1 MNLKKWT
8 GFVNNALWVL
18 NPFLLLIAFFSEQ
31 LKLGIYLE
39 WLGKMHPLFLHFPV
53 VLGTLI
59 GIYFLVDKKNSIDGN
74 KLHAALVG
82 NAFLSSIVAILGIFL
97 SKQDSY
103 DASLLFGHQWGG
115 IAIALI
121 SWVSIYLQKHNQKFK
136 TNYIYRVEFA
146 MVYLLVI
153 IIFTHKGAQLT
164 HGAGVISFP
173 EKEATKNKEV
183 VKIVTDSNATLYARA
198 VAPILQQKCVS
209 CHGTDKVK
217 GELLLNTPEN
227 ILKGGKSGNIISS
240 DKDKEAILFERIHLD
255 ITHKKHMPPDGK
267 AQLTSE
273 EVAIL
278 SRWIKAG
285 GDFKVKMNELAK
297 TDSLFLLANKYTPSD
312 NNQPEV
318 KTGLPDLKEYNSNY
332 CSVNYLYNGSDAIDV
347 NFFQGSFYSRDVL
360 KKLEKLQDQIVRL
373 NMQSMPLTAEDIN
386 IISQF
391 DNVENLN
398 LNYTQLDL
406 KTIAPLKQ
414 LKKLKYLS
422 ICGLKFNEAD
432 LVNFLNGTTIAKVNI
447 WSSILNKQQLEKI
460 VARYPKIKFTIGD
473 NLETEVLKINT
484 PTIDQDSSIITSFL
498 DVKIKHMLNGVTI
511 RYTTNGA
518 DPDSITSPIY
528 KNTLRLTRNTNL
540 KIKVFKPGWISSDIV
555 QRNFYK
561 SEVHPDSIY
570 LISSPDPKYVGDGA
584 KTLVD
589 LELGG
594 SNFSNKKWL
603 GYKDT
608 TMKFMVKFNQPRVL
622 HQAFLN
628 SLIDVGSY
636 VFPIVSI
643 TVEGSNDGVKFVKVT
658 ETKFPYE
665 LTQKDVMKDIK
676 TFTVDFPNNT
686 SYKQYRFTV
695 LNVKK
700 LPVWH
705 PGKGT
710 PAWIFIDEL
719 FLN

>member
-1 MNLKKWT
+1 
-8 GFVNNALWVL
+8 
-18 NPFLLLIAFFSEQ
+18 
-31 LKLGIYLE
+31 
-39 WLGKMHPLFLHFPV
+39 MHPLFLHFPV

-59 GIYFLVDKKNSIDGN
+59 GIYFLIDKKNSIDGN
-74 KLHAALVG
+74 KLHAVLVG

-103 DASLLFGHQWGG
+103 DASILFGHQWGG

-121 SWVSIYLQKHNQKFK
+121 SWVSIYLHKQNQKFK

-146 MVYLLVI
+146 MIYLLVI
-153 IIFTHKGAQLT
+153 VIFTHKGAQLT
-164 HGAGVISFP
+164 HGAGIISFP
-173 EKEATKNKEV
+173 EKEATEIKEV

-198 VAPILQQKCVS
+198 VAPILEQKCVS
-209 CHGTDKVK
+209 CHGADKVK

-267 AQLTSE
+267 AQLTNE

-285 GDFKVKMNELAK
+285 GDFKVKMSELAK
-297 TDSLFLLANKYTPSD
+297 NDSLFLLANKYTPAD
-312 NNQPEV
+312 NNQPEI

-332 CSVNYLYNGSDAIDV
+332 CTVNYLYNGSDAIDV

-360 KKLEKLQDQIVRL
+360 KKLEKVQDQIVRL
-373 NMQSMPLTAEDIN
+373 NMQSMPLTAEDVN

-391 DNVENLN
+391 GNVENLN

-414 LKKLKYLS
+414 LKKIKYLS
-422 ICGLKFNEAD
+422 ICGLKFNETD
-432 LVNFLNGTTIAKVNI
+432 LNNFLNGNHIANINI
-447 WSSILNKQQLEKI
+447 WSSILTKPQLEKI
-460 VARYPKIKFTIGD
+460 VARFPKIKFTIGD
-473 NLETEVLKINT
+473 NLENEVLKINT
-484 PTIDQDSSIITSFL
+484 PTIEQDSSIITRFL
-498 DVKIKHMLNGVTI
+498 DVKVKHMLNGVTI

-518 DPDSITSPIY
+518 DPDSLTSPIY

-561 SEVHPDSIY
+561 SEIHPDSIY
-570 LISSPDPKYVGDGA
+570 LISSPDPKYIGDGA
-584 KTLVD
+584 KTLID

-603 GYKDT
+603 GYKDS
-608 TMKFMVKFNQPRVL
+608 TMKFMVNFNKPQVL

-658 ETKFPYE
+658 ETKFPNQ
-665 LTQKDVMKDIK
+665 LTQKDVMRDIK
-676 TFTVDFPNNT
+676 TFTVNFPDNT
-686 SYKQYRFTV
+686 SYKHYRFTV
-695 LNVKK
+695 FNLKK

>member
-8 GFVNNALWVL
+8 GLANNALWVL
-18 NPFLLLIAFFSEQ
+18 NPFLLLIAFFSDK
-31 LKLGIYLE
+31 LKLGVYLE
-39 WLGKMHPLFLHFPV
+39 WLGKMHPLLLHFPV

-59 GIYFLVDKKNSIDGN
+59 GIYFLLDKKNSIDEN
-74 KLHAALVG
+74 KLYAGLVG
-82 NAFLSSIVAILGIFL
+82 NAFLSSVVAILGIFL
-97 SKQDSY
+97 SKHDSY
-103 DASLLFGHQWGG
+103 DESLIFAHQWGG
-115 IAIALI
+115 IAIAFI
-121 SWVSIYLQKHNQKFK
+121 SWVLIYLQKQNKRFK
-136 TNYIYRVEFA
+136 TNYIIRVEFA

-164 HGAGVISFP
+164 HGAGFVNFP
-173 EKEATKNKEV
+173 EKESGENTQV
-183 VKIVTDSNATLYARA
+183 IKIVTDSNATIYARA

-217 GELLLNTPEN
+217 GELLLNTPGN
-227 ILKGGKSGNIISS
+227 ILKGGKSGKIISS
-240 DKDKEAILFERIHLD
+240 NKDKEAILFERIHLD

-267 AQLTSE
+267 TQLTSA

-297 TDSLFLLANKYTPSD
+297 TDSLFLLANKYMPA
-312 NNQPEV
+312 NNTKVEV
-318 KTGLPDLKEYNSNY
+318 KTGLPDLTEYNSNY
-332 CSVNYLYNGSDAIDV
+332 CTVNYLYYGSDAIDV
-347 NFFQGSFYSRDVL
+347 NFFQGSFYSRAVL
-360 KKLEKLQDQIVRL
+360 KKIGKLQDQVVRL
-373 NMQSMPLTAEDIN
+373 NMQGMPLTNEDIS

-391 DNVENLN
+391 NNIENIN
-398 LNYTQLDL
+398 LNYTKLDL
-406 KTIAPLKQ
+406 KTLEPLKQ
-414 LKKLKYLS
+414 LKKLKLLS
-422 ICGLKFNEAD
+422 ICGLNFNETE
-432 LVNFLNGTTIAKVNI
+432 LNTFLKGSNISNINI
-447 WSSILNKQQLEKI
+447 WSSVIGKTQLEKLA
-460 VARYPKIKFTIGD
+460 ARYPKTKFTIGD
-473 NLETEVLKINT
+473 NLESQVLKIN
-484 PTIDQDSSIITSFL
+484 PPSIEQDSSIITKFL
-498 DVKIKHMLNGVTI
+498 DVKMKHMLNGVTI
-511 RYTTNGA
+511 RYTLNGV
-518 DPDSITSPIY
+518 DPDSLFSLVY

-540 KIKVFKPGWISSDIV
+540 KVKVFKPGWIGSDII

-561 SEVHPDSIY
+561 SEIHPDSIY
-570 LISSPDPKYVGDGA
+570 LISSPDQKYLGTGA

-594 SNFSNKKWL
+594 SNFTNKKWL

-608 TMKFMVKFNQPRVL
+608 TMKFMVNFNQPRIL
-622 HQAFLN
+622 HQAYLN

-643 TVEGSNDGVKFVKVT
+643 SVEGSNDGIRFSKIT
-658 ETKFPYE
+658 ETKFPNE
-665 LTQKDVMKDIK
+665 LTQKNVMKDIK
-676 TFTVDFPNNT
+676 TFTIDFPKNT
-686 SYKQYRFTV
+686 SYKHYRFTV

-705 PGKGT
+705 PGKGK